1 MITNRLLQD
10 ITSPSF
16 VINIS
21 QVTDNISFFKNK
33 FSEQNILFRP
43 HFKTHQNK
51 TIAQL
56 FYNEGIRNITLSNL
70 DMVEEFLFLNW
81 ESITLAFS
89 FNRLEI
95 PRLAKLAKQININ
108 IVVEDIDTLRFI
120 DKELDS
126 RIGVFV
132 KIDVG
137 YNRTGIDWKD
147 VSTVIEILDFA
158 KSSNN
163 ILSKG
168 FISHFGN
175 TYHADSHDEIEIIYS
190 ESSEKLKS
198 LKKILGDKY
207 GELIISI
214 GDTPSASIINDFGH
228 VDEFRPGNFV
238 YYDWMQF
245 SLGACTLPQISAFIV
260 CPIVA
265 KHSSRNQI
273 VIHGGAVH
281 FSKEYIKQGS
291 TKNYGQLVT
300 FNDDGIASVVE
311 GSFITSLS
319 QEHGIVQCGEDVLEN
334 YNIGDLMV
342 FVPIHSCLSANLMK
356 AKTIII

>member
-1 MITNRLLQD
+1 MITSRLLQD
-10 ITSPSF
+10 ITSPTF
-16 VINIS
+16 VINTS
-21 QVTDNISFFKNK
+21 QVVENIRFFKNR
-33 FSEQNILFRP
+33 FYEQQILFRP

-56 FYNEGIRNITLSNL
+56 FYDEGIRNITLSNL

-108 IVVEDIDTLRFI
+108 IVVEDIDTLRFV
-120 DKELDS
+120 DKELDEK
-126 RIGVFV
+126 IGVFV

-147 VSTVIEILDFA
+147 NSFVTEIFDFA
-158 KSSNN
+158 KYSNN
-163 ILSKG
+163 IIIKG
-168 FISHFGN
+168 LISHFGN
-175 TYHADSHDEIEIIYS
+175 TYHAESSHEVEKIYS
-190 ESSEKLKS
+190 ESIARLTS
-198 LKKILGDKY
+198 LRNLIGDNY
-207 GELIISI
+207 GKLIISV
-214 GDTPSASIINDFGH
+214 GDTPSASIINDFGD

-245 SLGACTLPQISAFIV
+245 SLGACTFLQISAFMV

-265 KHSSRNQI
+265 KHSNRNQI
-273 VIHGGAVH
+273 VVHGGAVH
-281 FSKEYIKQGS
+281 FSKEYIEKGS
-291 TKNYGQLVT
+291 QKNYGQLVVI
-300 FNDDGIASVVE
+300 DEDGNVKAIKD
-311 GSFITSLS
+311 SFLISLS
-319 QEHGIVQCGEDVLEN
+319 QEHGIVQCTESVFES

-356 AKTIII
+356 DKTLII